1 MSHPEIT
8 LLRSSKE
15 SYELAYHVWWI
26 VLCIPPAPCEYSMAA
41 DENEMPGRT
50 KNWIMAGNLVRK
62 KDWRKMETV
71 LLIIGEMSST
81 LGRPDA
87 MGEDAEEVTIADEHT
102 V

>member
-1 MSHPEIT
+1 
-8 LLRSSKE
+8 
-15 SYELAYHVWWI
+15 
-26 VLCIPPAPCEYSMAA
+26 
-41 DENEMPGRT
+41 
-50 KNWIMAGNLVRK
+50 
-62 KDWRKMETV
+62 METV